1 MSSPIKILSSAS
13 AVLLAAIAGPAFGA
27 RAAQNS
33 SWANRLTWGVSAS
46 PAIVGK
52 PESDRWL
59 DAQLKHPD
67 GSLPP
72 MAAAQVAAMEI
83 SQKPMAALVVE
94 EDAAIHYANALTDP
108 AQRDIARKTYQQS
121 MNSLANESATRSLL
135 RDLYAPDQ
143 LREQMTWFWLNHFNV
158 HAQKRDIRAMIAD
171 YEDTIRDQSLGRFRD
186 LLEATLRH
194 PAMLRYLDNDQ
205 NAANH
210 INENYAREIMELH
223 SMGVGA
229 GYTQKDVQELA
240 RILTGVGV
248 DLKPTPPKLNPARQA
263 LYVRA
268 GLFEF
273 NPNRHDFGDKQFLGH
288 TIKGSGFGEVEQALD
303 LIAKSPATA
312 HHISAQLATYF
323 IGDNPPAALIDRMT
337 TAWQHSDGNIAVVLR
352 TMTRAPEFRQSLG
365 NGFKDPMHYAVSAV
379 RLMYGDRVILNA
391 QPIQGWLNRMGEGL
405 YAHETPDGYPL
416 VAAAWTGPGQMSVR
430 FEIARQIGAGA
441 AGLFKLPV
449 FPSAPSIA
457 VMGISAPSMVGSMS
471 AAGAADTPLYIVAS
485 ATAVAVPPLPRLQD
499 AVYYKNVA
507 ETLGGQTK
515 MALTQATTP
524 QEWNA
529 LFLSS
534 PEFMRR

>member
-1 MSSPIKILSSAS
+1 MKNPVRRQCFAFAL
-13 AVLLAAIAGPAFGA
+13 LLAACIAPASGA
-27 RAAQNS
+27 GTSPATA
-33 SWANRLTWGVSAS
+33 WANRVTWGVSAT
-46 PAIVGK
+46 PGLGAQPG
-52 PESDRWL
+52 SDPWL
-59 DAQLKHPD
+59 NAQLKRPD

-72 MAAAQVAAMEI
+72 EAAAEVAAMQI
-83 SQKPMAALVVE
+83 TQKPMAELVVE
-94 EDAAIHYANALTDP
+94 EDAAVRYANALTDP
-108 AQRDIARKTYQQS
+108 AQRDVARKTYQQAMS
-121 MNSLANESATRSLL
+121 NLANETATRSLL

-143 LREQMTWFWLNHFNV
+143 LREQMTWFWFNHFNV
-158 HAQKRDIRAMIAD
+158 HGQKRDVRAMLAD
-171 YEDTIRDQSLGRFRD
+171 YEDTVRDHSLGRFRD

-223 SMGVGA
+223 SMGVGS
-229 GYTQKDVQELA
+229 GYSQKDVQELA

-248 DLKPTPPKLNPARQA
+248 NLKPTGPKLNPARQA

-273 NPNRHDFGDKQFLGH
+273 NPNRHDSGDKQFLGH

-303 LIAKSPATA
+303 LIAKAPATA
-312 HHISAQLATYF
+312 HHVSTQLATYF
-323 IGDNPPAALIDRMT
+323 TGDNPPATLIDRMT
-337 TAWQHSDGNIAVVLR
+337 SAWQRSHGNIAAVLR
-352 TMTRAPEFRQSLG
+352 TMIKAPEFRQSLG
-365 NGFKDPMHYAVSAV
+365 TAFKDPMHYAVSAV
-379 RLMYGDRVILNA
+379 RVMYGDRVIANA

-416 VAAAWTGPGQMSVR
+416 SSAAWTGPGQMSVR

-441 AGLFKLPV
+441 AGLFKPPALNAPRGMGMSGM
-449 FPSAPSIA
+449 PLSAMAEPMSMASAPLTLITPVS
-457 VMGISAPSMVGSMS
+457 P
-471 AAGAADTPLYIVAS
+471 AATVL
-485 ATAVAVPPLPRLQD
+485 VPPLPKLQD
-499 AVYYKNVA
+499 ATYYKNVA
-507 ETLGGQTK
+507 GAVGIPTK
-515 MALTQATTP
+515 AALSQATTP